1 MEICRQSQSFRSL
14 PKVAGRAPGN
24 RKMHPLSQA
33 VVRRPVLVLRFT
45 DQPID
50 KNRRGLRECGDDG
63 GGDFQNK
70 VVFGTADINALKR
83 IVNAVEVKAFAVART
98 RINIEAALIDAL
110 VDFLRIAQDA
120 ADLFSFK
127 GGGSGGTV

>member
-1 MEICRQSQSFRSL
+1 MTS
-14 PKVAGRAPGN
+14 N
-24 RKMHPLSQA
+24 
-33 VVRRPVLVLRFT
+33 
-45 DQPID
+45 D
-50 KNRRGLRECGDDG
+50 
-63 GGDFQNK
+63 
-70 VVFGTADINALKR
+70 ALKR

-120 ADLFSFK
+120 AALFSFK